1 MELVT
6 EMLFLPEQFSFIGY
20 VFAVNFHR
28 FSVLTQSM
36 PSKCIKKINK
46 L

>member
-20 VFAVNFHR
+20 VFAVNFHV
-28 FSVLTQSM
+28 FQYW
-36 PSKCIKKINK
+36 PSLCPASALKNK
-46 L
+46 